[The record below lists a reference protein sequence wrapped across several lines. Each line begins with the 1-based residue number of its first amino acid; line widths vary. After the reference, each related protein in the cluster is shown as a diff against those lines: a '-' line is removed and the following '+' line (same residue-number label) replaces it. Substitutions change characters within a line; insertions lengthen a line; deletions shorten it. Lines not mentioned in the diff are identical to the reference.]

1 MTLRED
7 EYERPSRGSGLAT
20 PPNRQLPCASLM
32 GLPNWL
38 FRLCVGSLFSGGG
51 GVRSFESND
60 LRLQHSRKAF
70 GLRLQD
76 HQNIVY
82 ITAVSLVLKGIRREG
97 EDI

>member
-51 GVRSFESND
+51 G
-60 LRLQHSRKAF
+60 
-70 GLRLQD
+70 GG
-76 HQNIVY
+76 
-82 ITAVSLVLKGIRREG
+82 AVI
-97 EDI
+97 